1 MAEKTIELPK
11 KTYAIE
17 FFVGLF
23 AMAGLACFGY
33 ISINLAGLK
42 LTNTGS
48 YRIQAQFD
56 NISGLKS
63 GAPVEIAGVKVG
75 SVSKLALDGINALV
89 DLEIENKVQI
99 RDDDIVAIRT
109 KGIIGDKYIKII
121 PGGSEDYLTPG
132 SQITDTES
140 TVEFEE
146 IISKVIHRME

>member
-1 MAEKTIELPK
+1 MSEKTIQLPK
-11 KTYAIE
+11 KSYAIE

-23 AMAGLACFGY
+23 SIIGLLCFGY

-42 LTNTGS
+42 LTDAGFYT
-48 YRIQAQFD
+48 IQAQFD

-75 SVSKLALDGINALV
+75 NVKKLYLDGTNAIV
-89 DLEIENKVQI
+89 DLEIEESVQI
-99 RDDDIVAIRT
+99 RDDDIAAIRT

-121 PGGSEDYLTPG
+121 PGGSEDYLSPG
-132 SQITDTES
+132 SQIIDTES

-146 IISKVIHRME
+146 IIGKFIHRME